1 VIHCQ
6 LIHVDGQMNAPAH
19 RFLTL
24 RTLLVLGCAYF
35 TAGSLHAEE
44 TSEAPQEPT
53 EPKIEKLDKN
63 RYRIGEVTLDKVTRE
78 IRFPALVNMKEG
90 FLEFLI
96 VHEHGAIH
104 ESLFRTHVS
113 PTDINV
119 ALTLLRYK
127 PSKELYR
134 IPEEPGIPSD
144 FYYKV
149 PEEIRLAA
157 RLTIDVEFE
166 KDGETKRLSVND
178 WVRHET
184 TAKSMPKSH
193 WVYGGSG
200 FDTGRFIPELSGQI
214 AAIYITDTALIN
226 FPGDDNTN
234 DDVWTVMTPRIPD
247 LETKVTLVLAPYE
260 EP

>member
-1 VIHCQ
+1 
-6 LIHVDGQMNAPAH
+6 MKAPAH
-19 RFLTL
+19 PAPPL
-24 RTLLVLGCAYF
+24 RALLALGCACLA
-35 TAGSLHAEE
+35 AGALRAEE
-44 TSEAPQEPT
+44 APEAPAK
-53 EPKIEKLDKN
+53 PKIEKLDGD
-63 RYRIGEVTLDKVTRE
+63 RYRIGEVTLDKRTRE

-96 VHEHGAIH
+96 VHEHGAVH

-134 IPEEPGIPSD
+134 IPNEQGIPSD

-157 RLTIDVEFE
+157 RLAIDVEFE
-166 KDGETKRLSVND
+166 KEGETKRVSANE

-184 TAKSMPKSH
+184 TAKVMPPSH

-200 FDTGRFIPELSGQI
+200 FDTGRFLPELSGQI

-234 DDVWTVMTPRIPD
+234 DDVWTVMTPRVPD
-247 LETKVTLVLAPYE
+247 LETKVTLVLAPYNKK
-260 EP
+260 